1 MVKQARA
8 RITRDAIVAGAA
20 EVFRRR
26 GYGSASVAEI
36 AAESG
41 MTKGAL
47 YFHFVSKDDLARAV
61 IEEQHRRTM
70 TAVAATLE
78 EGRPALETMVVLCL
92 GLAEQ
97 LQADRVVQ
105 AGVRLTTDVSTFEQP
120 VADPYRDWMR
130 TLAELTRRGIAEGD
144 LRPEVDPE
152 TFARFLSPAF
162 TGVQLV
168 SETLTDHADLLQR
181 VRELWAF
188 VLPGIVATGRA
199 KALQGLPESVG
210 VSR

>member
-1 MVKQARA
+1 
-8 RITRDAIVAGAA
+8 
-20 EVFRRR
+20 VFRRR

-47 YFHFVSKDDLARAV
+47 YFHFTSKDDLARAI

-70 TAVAATLE
+70 AAVAATLE
-78 EGRPALETMVVLCL
+78 EKRPAVETMVVLCL

-97 LQADRVVQ
+97 LRADPIVQ

-130 TLAELTRRGIAEGD
+130 TLAELTRRGVAEGD
-144 LRPEVDPE
+144 LRPDVDPVA
-152 TFARFLSPAF
+152 FARFLSPAF

-181 VRELWAF
+181 VRELWGF
-188 VLPGIVATGRA
+188 VLPGIVAPGRA
-199 KALQGLPESVG
+199 EALGRLPETVLP
-210 VSR
+210 SR

>member
-8 RITRDAIVAGAA
+8 VATREAIVTGAA

-47 YFHFVSKDDLARAV
+47 YFHFASKDDLARAI

-78 EGRPALETMVVLCL
+78 EGRPAVETMVVLCL
-92 GLAEQ
+92 ELAEQ
-97 LQADRVVQ
+97 LQADPVVQ

-130 TLAELTRRGIAEGD
+130 TLAELTRRGITEGD
-144 LRPEVDPE
+144 LRPDVDPD

-181 VRELWAF
+181 VRELWVF
-188 VLPGIVATGRA
+188 VLPGIVVPGRA
-199 KALQGLPESVG
+199 EALCGLAETVPT
-210 VSR
+210 SR